1 MATNTIYQLS
11 FKDWPIGT
19 DGQIN
24 RNHTNI
30 ATFYSVEE
38 ANAFI
43 EASGSEGIYTVTTFI
58 EKTAE

>member
-11 FKDWPIGT
+11 FKDWPIGS

-24 RNHTNI
+24 RDHTNI
-30 ATFYSVEE
+30 ASFSSIEE

-43 EASGSEGIYTVTTFI
+43 EASGSEGMYSVTTFI

>member
-24 RNHTNI
+24 QNHTDI
-30 ATFYSVEE
+30 ATFSSIEE

-43 EASGSEGIYTVTTFI
+43 EASGSTGTYIIQSFI
-58 EKTAE
+58 VKS

>member
-11 FKDWPIGT
+11 LKDWPIGS

-24 RNHTNI
+24 KNHTDI
-30 ATFYSVEE
+30 ATFSSIEE

-43 EASGSEGIYTVTTFI
+43 EASGSAGTYNVQAFI
-58 EKTAE
+58 VKS

>member
-24 RNHTNI
+24 PNHTDI
-30 ATFYSVEE
+30 ATFSSIEE

-43 EASGSEGIYTVTTFI
+43 EASGSEGIYNVQAFI
-58 EKTAE
+58 VKS